1 MSYAICFN
9 LDKSKISLSGKGLK
23 KRYSLR
29 RWLMMPF
36 EKILG
41 KRINLLQRDKS
52 RYLSHVMFSFAN

>member
-23 KRYSLR
+23 KRYFLR

-41 KRINLLQRDKS
+41 KRINLEQINL
-52 RYLSHVMFSFAN
+52 VI